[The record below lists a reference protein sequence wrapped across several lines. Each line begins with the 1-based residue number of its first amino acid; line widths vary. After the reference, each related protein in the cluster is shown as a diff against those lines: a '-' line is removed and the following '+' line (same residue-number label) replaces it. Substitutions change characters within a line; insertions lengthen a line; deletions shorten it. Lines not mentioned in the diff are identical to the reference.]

1 MVGPNKF
8 TQRNRR
14 LLLEYISKGLPRKRA
29 LALVGLNQLELIQWF
44 KQDPSLEEEINL
56 AMGIYEIE
64 RLEIIK
70 ESPQWQAHKYLL
82 ELQDDSYSTDNKSI
96 QQTIILSDDERK
108 KSVKDILGIV
118 ESDDEDEA
126 EVAESEEE

>member
-14 LLLEYISKGLPRKRA
+14 LLLEYISKGLPRNRA

-118 ESDDEDEA
+118 ESDD
-126 EVAESEEE
+126 AESEEE

>member
-118 ESDDEDEA
+118 ESDD
-126 EVAESEEE
+126 AESEEE